1 MRCIFKLGFILLL
14 FQCKIQNKSQNLF
27 DPTTLSGGSVAVLS
41 SLVFQEGI
49 QITTRYQPND
59 YPSFIKTEIL
69 DLDLDKPVSS
79 HFNKRH
85 FYVSENYKDD
95 LVLRDVFPLSESK
108 VRVLFS
114 VSSRS
119 EWREPIS
126 LSIQKPES
134 LTEYAFN
141 GGTLEFKFPYP
152 RYIGNISE
160 AKGQITT
167 NRLLNGKILLV
178 GGVSVSGNTLAT
190 VEILDPETGTTSL
203 LPSLSQSLMGMAI
216 CSNPDGTVYV
226 SGGKTIAGP
235 ATNNSQFS
243 NKIYK
248 INETNQTVEELP
260 FPMQKRRYGHS
271 MVCLSNGDLLVSGGQ
286 FQVGTDQN
294 AISNDHEYVSIQN
307 GNTTLLNS
315 SANFPMNTIF
325 HFAEY
330 DAFKNRVLFFGGKD
344 RIDPYAIYLNSIYT
358 LDLNSQV
365 LSTLPAVFSTARSN
379 VTSLILPGNDRL
391 VLGGVMGGGVGSRS
405 IESWSET
412 SSVSQT
418 NGFTSRM
425 KNGSSITTFSNSQVI
440 YTGGVDTYYKSGILE
455 LYDHIEKK
463 NFVVDTMMNARSEH
477 SAIQTSRGII
487 IFGDSAL
494 TDTRVELYGKD

>member
-1 MRCIFKLGFILLL
+1 MRCIFKLVFILLI

-41 SLVFQEGI
+41 SLVLQDGI

-59 YPSFIKTEIL
+59 YPSFVKTEIL

-79 HFNKRH
+79 HFNKKH

-119 EWREPIS
+119 EWREPII
-126 LSIQKPES
+126 LYIQKPES
-134 LTEYAFN
+134 LTEYIFN
-141 GGTLEFKFPYP
+141 GKTLEFKFPYP

-167 NRLLNGKILLV
+167 QHLLDGKILLV
-178 GGVSVSGNTLAT
+178 GGVSVAGNTLAT
-190 VEILDPETGTTSL
+190 VEILDPDSGTTVL
-203 LPSLSQSLMGMAI
+203 FPPLNQSLMGMAI
-216 CSNPDGTVYV
+216 CANSNGTVYV
-226 SGGKTIAGP
+226 SGGKTIVGSP
-235 ATNNSQFS
+235 TVNTQFS

-248 INETNQTVEELP
+248 INSTNQTVEELP
-260 FPMQKRRYGHS
+260 FAMQKRRYGHS

-286 FQVGTDQN
+286 FQVGTDHT
-294 AISNDHEYVSIQN
+294 AITNDHEYISIQN
-307 GNTTLLNS
+307 GNTTVLNS

-330 DAFKNRVLFFGGKD
+330 DSFKERVLFFGGKD
-344 RIDPYAIYLNSIYT
+344 RIDPFAAYSNSISA

-379 VTSLILPGNDRL
+379 VTSMILGNDRL

-405 IESWSET
+405 IDSWNET
-412 SSVSQT
+412 SSTSQT

-425 KNGSSITTFSNSQVI
+425 KNGSSITKFSDSQVL

-477 SAIQTSRGII
+477 TAIQTNKGII

-494 TDTRVELYGKD
+494 ADTRVELYGKD

>member
-1 MRCIFKLGFILLL
+1 ML

-41 SLVFQEGI
+41 SLVFQDGI

-59 YPSFIKTEIL
+59 YPSFVKTEIL

-79 HFNKRH
+79 HFNKKH

-119 EWREPIS
+119 EWREPII
-126 LSIQKPES
+126 LRIQKPES

-141 GGTLEFKFPYP
+141 WKILEFKFPYP

-167 NRLLNGKILLV
+167 QRLLDGRILLV
-178 GGVSVSGNTLAT
+178 GGVSVAGNTLPT
-190 VEILDPETGTTSL
+190 VEILNPDTGTTVL
-203 LPSLSQSLMGMAI
+203 FPPLNQSLMGMAI
-216 CSNPDGTVYV
+216 CANSDGTVYV
-226 SGGKTIAGP
+226 SGGKTIVGSP
-235 ATNNSQFS
+235 TVNTQFS
-243 NKIYK
+243 NRIYK
-248 INETNQTVEELP
+248 INSTNQTVEELP
-260 FPMQKRRYGHS
+260 FTLQKRRYGHS

-286 FQVGTDQN
+286 FQVGTDHT
-294 AISNDHEYVSIQN
+294 AITNDHEYVSIQN
-307 GNTTLLNS
+307 GNTTVLNS

-330 DAFKNRVLFFGGKD
+330 DSFKQRVLFFGGKD
-344 RIDPYAIYLNSIYT
+344 RIDPFAAYSNSIST

-379 VTSLILPGNDRL
+379 VTSMILPGNDRL

-405 IESWSET
+405 IDSWNET
-412 SSVSQT
+412 TSTSQT

-425 KNGSSITTFSNSQVI
+425 KNGSSITKFSDSQVL

-455 LYDHIEKK
+455 LYDHIERK

-477 SAIQTSRGII
+477 TAIQTNKGII

>member
-1 MRCIFKLGFILLL
+1 MRCIFKLVFILLI

-41 SLVFQEGI
+41 SLVLQDGI

-59 YPSFIKTEIL
+59 YPSFVKTEIL

-79 HFNKRH
+79 HFNKKH

-119 EWREPIS
+119 EWREPII
-126 LSIQKPES
+126 LYIQKPES
-134 LTEYAFN
+134 LTEYIFN
-141 GGTLEFKFPYP
+141 GKMLEFKFPYP

-167 NRLLNGKILLV
+167 QHLLDGKILLV
-178 GGVSVSGNTLAT
+178 GGVSVAGNTLAT
-190 VEILDPETGTTSL
+190 VEILDPDSGTTVL
-203 LPSLSQSLMGMAI
+203 FPPLNQSLMGMAI
-216 CSNPDGTVYV
+216 CANSNGTVYV
-226 SGGKTIAGP
+226 SGGKTIVGSP
-235 ATNNSQFS
+235 TVNTQFS

-248 INETNQTVEELP
+248 INSTNQTVEELP
-260 FPMQKRRYGHS
+260 FAMQKRRYGHS

-286 FQVGTDQN
+286 FQVGTDHT
-294 AISNDHEYVSIQN
+294 AITNDHEYISIQN
-307 GNTTLLNS
+307 GNTTVLNS

-330 DAFKNRVLFFGGKD
+330 DSFKERVLFFGGKD
-344 RIDPYAIYLNSIYT
+344 RIDPFAAYSNSIST

-379 VTSLILPGNDRL
+379 VTSMILGNDRL

-405 IESWSET
+405 IDSWNET
-412 SSVSQT
+412 SSTSQT

-425 KNGSSITTFSNSQVI
+425 KNGSSITKFSDSQVL

-477 SAIQTSRGII
+477 TAIQTNKGII

-494 TDTRVELYGKD
+494 ADTRVELYGKD